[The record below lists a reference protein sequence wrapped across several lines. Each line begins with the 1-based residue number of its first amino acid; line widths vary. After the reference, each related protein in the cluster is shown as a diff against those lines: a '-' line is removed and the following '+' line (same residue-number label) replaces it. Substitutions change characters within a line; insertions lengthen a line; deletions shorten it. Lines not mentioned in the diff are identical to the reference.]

1 MATNKQSENG
11 KKKRDIKPEFIISPI
26 PQQAT
31 KKISEVQQIQLDII
45 EKTNFNFFN
54 GKKIAQIL
62 KENHRMWRAVL
73 LPLNLISLRDMED
86 GYWHADTLYIYPEDG
101 YQSQLEELVKEQLN
115 ADEVHWIG
123 GDDAVDLLGTTR
135 VGDKSY
141 VILEAWWD

>member
-1 MATNKQSENG
+1 MATKNQSENG

-26 PQQAT
+26 PQQAA

-54 GKKIAQIL
+54 GRKIAQIL

-123 GDDAVDLLGTTR
+123 GDDAVDLLGTTE
-135 VGDKSY
+135 VANKSY